1 MSSYFVLSLVLK
13 LGAATLFMSNTTQ
26 PYSENESS
34 RQAESL
40 LLVEQ
45 HAPLVK
51 RIAYHLLAR
60 LPDSVQ
66 VDDLIQSG
74 LEGLL
79 EAAGNY
85 DISKGASFETFA
97 GIRIRGAMLDEM
109 RRGDWS
115 PRSLHRNA
123 RRLAEES
130 LKLERELGRAATDTE
145 VAQAM
150 GISLEDY
157 RDMARNSMSARLCS
171 FDEVVGVANSDGG
184 DESLTRSAL
193 YADTADGPEQ
203 LIEGDDQ
210 RFQVAEAIK
219 SLPERDQLLLSLYY
233 KEELNL
239 KEIGLVLGV
248 SESRV
253 SQLHSQAALKLRS
266 KLLV

>member
-1 MSSYFVLSLVLK
+1 MPKSS
-13 LGAATLFMSNTTQ
+13 Q
-26 PYSENESS
+26 PYSHSENS
-34 RQAESL
+34 RQAESM
-40 LLVEQ
+40 LLVER
-45 HAPLVK
+45 HASLVK

-85 DISKGASFETFA
+85 DVSKGASFETFA

-123 RRLAEES
+123 RRLAEEN
-130 LKLERELGRAATDTE
+130 LKLERQLGRAPSDSELALSLD
-145 VAQAM
+145 V
-150 GISLEDY
+150 SLEDY
-157 RDMARNSMSARLCS
+157 RDMARNTMSARLCS
-171 FDEVVGVANSDGG
+171 FDEVVGVSNGDGG
-184 DESLTRSAL
+184 ADEGLTRSAL
-193 YADTADGPEQ
+193 YADTADGPDK
-203 LIEGDDQ
+203 LIESDE
-210 RFQVAEAIK
+210 RRTQVAEAI
-219 SLPERDQLLLSLYY
+219 SALPERDQLLLSLYY

-253 SQLHSQAALKLRS
+253 SQLHSQAALKLRT
-266 KLLV
+266 KLLD

>member
-1 MSSYFVLSLVLK
+1 MPKSS
-13 LGAATLFMSNTTQ
+13 Q
-26 PYSENESS
+26 PYSHSENS
-34 RQAESL
+34 RQAESM
-40 LLVEQ
+40 LLVER
-45 HAPLVK
+45 HASLVK

-60 LPDSVQ
+60 LPDSVE

-85 DISKGASFETFA
+85 DITKGASFETFA

-130 LKLERELGRAATDTE
+130 LKLERELGRAPTDSE
-145 VAQAM
+145 LALSLD
-150 GISLEDY
+150 ISLEEY
-157 RDMARNSMSARLCS
+157 RDMARNTMSARLCS
-171 FDEVVGVANSDGG
+171 FDEVVGVANGDGG
-184 DESLTRSAL
+184 AGEGLTRSAL
-193 YADTADGPEQ
+193 YADTADGPDK
-203 LIEGDDQ
+203 LIESDEQ
-210 RFQVAEAIK
+210 RTQVAEAI
-219 SLPERDQLLLSLYY
+219 SALPERDQLLLSLYY

-253 SQLHSQAALKLRS
+253 SQLHSQAALKLRA
-266 KLLV
+266 KLLD

>member
-1 MSSYFVLSLVLK
+1 MPKSS
-13 LGAATLFMSNTTQ
+13 Q
-26 PYSENESS
+26 PYSHSENS
-34 RQAESL
+34 RQAESM
-40 LLVEQ
+40 LLVER
-45 HAPLVK
+45 HASLVK

-85 DISKGASFETFA
+85 DVSKGASFETFA

-123 RRLAEES
+123 RRLAEEN
-130 LKLERELGRAATDTE
+130 LKLERQLGRAPTDSE
-145 VAQAM
+145 LALSLDV
-150 GISLEDY
+150 SLEDY
-157 RDMARNSMSARLCS
+157 RDMARNTMSARLCS
-171 FDEVVGVANSDGG
+171 FDEVVGVSNGDGG
-184 DESLTRSAL
+184 ADEGLTRSAL
-193 YADTADGPEQ
+193 YADTADGPDK
-203 LIEGDDQ
+203 LIESDEQ
-210 RFQVAEAIK
+210 RTQVAEAI
-219 SLPERDQLLLSLYY
+219 SALPERDQLLLSLYY

-253 SQLHSQAALKLRS
+253 SQLHSQAALKLRT
-266 KLLV
+266 KLLD

>member
-1 MSSYFVLSLVLK
+1 MPKSS
-13 LGAATLFMSNTTQ
+13 Q
-26 PYSENESS
+26 PYSHSENS
-34 RQAESL
+34 RQAESM
-40 LLVEQ
+40 LLVER

-85 DISKGASFETFA
+85 DKAKGASFETFA

-123 RRLAEES
+123 RRLAEENS
-130 LKLERELGRAATDTE
+130 KLERQLGRAPTDSE
-145 VAQAM
+145 LALSLD
-150 GISLEDY
+150 ISLEDY
-157 RDMARNSMSARLCS
+157 RDMARHSMSARLCS
-171 FDEVVGVANSDGG
+171 FDEVVGVANGDGG
-184 DESLTRSAL
+184 ADEGLTRSAL
-193 YADTADGPEQ
+193 YADTADGPDK
-203 LIEGDDQ
+203 LIENDEQ
-210 RFQVAEAIK
+210 RTQVAEAI
-219 SLPERDQLLLSLYY
+219 SALPERDQLLLSLYY

-266 KLLV
+266 KLLD

>member
-1 MSSYFVLSLVLK
+1 MPKSS
-13 LGAATLFMSNTTQ
+13 Q
-26 PYSENESS
+26 PYSHSENS
-34 RQAESL
+34 RQAESM
-40 LLVEQ
+40 LLVER
-45 HAPLVK
+45 HASLVK

-85 DISKGASFETFA
+85 DVTKGASFETFA

-123 RRLAEES
+123 RRLAEEN
-130 LKLERELGRAATDTE
+130 LKLERELGRAPTDSE
-145 VAQAM
+145 LALSLD
-150 GISLEDY
+150 ISLEEY
-157 RDMARNSMSARLCS
+157 RDMARNTMSARLCS
-171 FDEVVGVANSDGG
+171 FDEVVGVAGDGG
-184 DESLTRSAL
+184 ADEGLTRSAL
-193 YADTADGPEQ
+193 YADTADGPDK
-203 LIEGDDQ
+203 LIESDEQ
-210 RFQVAEAIK
+210 RTQVAEAI
-219 SLPERDQLLLSLYY
+219 SALPERDQLLLSLYY

-253 SQLHSQAALKLRS
+253 SQLHSQAALKLRA
-266 KLLV
+266 KLLD

>member
-1 MSSYFVLSLVLK
+1 MPKSS
-13 LGAATLFMSNTTQ
+13 Q
-26 PYSENESS
+26 PYSHSENS
-34 RQAESL
+34 RQAESM
-40 LLVEQ
+40 LLVER
-45 HAPLVK
+45 HASLVK

-60 LPDSVQ
+60 LPDSVE

-85 DISKGASFETFA
+85 DVTKGASFETFA

-130 LKLERELGRAATDTE
+130 LKLERELGRAPTDSE
-145 VAQAM
+145 LALSLD
-150 GISLEDY
+150 ISLEEY
-157 RDMARNSMSARLCS
+157 RDMARNTMSARLCS
-171 FDEVVGVANSDGG
+171 FDEVVGVANGDGG
-184 DESLTRSAL
+184 AGEGLTRSAL
-193 YADTADGPEQ
+193 YADTADGPDK
-203 LIEGDDQ
+203 LIESDEQ
-210 RFQVAEAIK
+210 RTQVAEAI
-219 SLPERDQLLLSLYY
+219 SALPERDQLLLSLYY

-253 SQLHSQAALKLRS
+253 SQLHSQAALKLRA
-266 KLLV
+266 KLLD

>member
-1 MSSYFVLSLVLK
+1 MPKSS
-13 LGAATLFMSNTTQ
+13 Q
-26 PYSENESS
+26 PYSHSENS
-34 RQAESL
+34 RQAESM
-40 LLVEQ
+40 LLVER
-45 HAPLVK
+45 HASLVK

-123 RRLAEES
+123 RRLAEEN
-130 LKLERELGRAATDTE
+130 LKLERQLGRAPTDSE
-145 VAQAM
+145 LALSLDV
-150 GISLEDY
+150 SLEDY
-157 RDMARNSMSARLCS
+157 RDMARNTMSARLCS
-171 FDEVVGVANSDGG
+171 FDEVVGVSNGDGG
-184 DESLTRSAL
+184 ADEGLTRSAL
-193 YADTADGPEQ
+193 YADTADGPDK
-203 LIEGDDQ
+203 LIESDEQ
-210 RFQVAEAIK
+210 RTQVAEAI
-219 SLPERDQLLLSLYY
+219 SALPERDQLLLSLYY

-253 SQLHSQAALKLRS
+253 SQLHSQAALKLRT
-266 KLLV
+266 KLLD

>member
-1 MSSYFVLSLVLK
+1 MPNS
-13 LGAATLFMSNTTQ
+13 TQ
-26 PYSENESS
+26 PYSDSEAS
-34 RQAESL
+34 RQAESM

-45 HAPLVK
+45 HSPLVK

-79 EAAGNY
+79 EAANNY
-85 DISKGASFETFA
+85 DMSKGASFETFA

-123 RRLAEES
+123 RRLAEQS
-130 LKLERELGRAATDTE
+130 LQLERQLERAPTDTE
-145 VAQAM
+145 LASALQV
-150 GISLEDY
+150 SLEEY
-157 RDMARNSMSARLCS
+157 RDMSRNTMSARLCS
-171 FDEVVGVANSDGG
+171 FDEVVSTANGDGAN
-184 DESLTRSAL
+184 DKTMTRSAL
-193 YADTADGPEQ
+193 YADTADGPDR
-203 LIEGDDQ
+203 LIEDNDQ
-210 RFQVAEAIK
+210 RFQVSEAIK
-219 SLPERDQLLLSLYY
+219 ALPERDQLLLSLYY
-233 KEELNL
+233 NEELNL

-266 KLLV
+266 KLLD